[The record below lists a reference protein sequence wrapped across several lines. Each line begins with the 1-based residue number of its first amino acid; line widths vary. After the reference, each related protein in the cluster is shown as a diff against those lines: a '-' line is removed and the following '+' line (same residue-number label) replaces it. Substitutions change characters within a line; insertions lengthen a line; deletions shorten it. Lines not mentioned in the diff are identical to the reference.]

1 MSNRYTAKKMAKE
14 IEKETE
20 GKVEYSKALVET
32 RNYFAERKAGLFL
45 LDVEDRKN
53 KYMIIQKLL
62 KESE

>member
-1 MSNRYTAKKMAKE
+1 MAKE